1 MEKELYFFFKYKDYI
16 QKDKDKLIF
25 FNKTNETEFVEI
37 NINNDKNIDISVP
50 IKGLNYYYKTKL
62 FNINNIINYLNL
74 HI

>member
-50 IKGLNYYYKTKL
+50 IKWLNYYYKKKL

-74 HI
+74 NI